1 MVQVKAMGDVLSS
14 AKTLRIKFK
23 KVGNLQYISHLD
35 LVRTFHKML
44 IRVGMPLWYT
54 EGFNPKPKMVFAF
67 SMSVG
72 LQSECEFLDVKINRE
87 LDTESVKEAL
97 NLTSTDELVIE
108 EVYFPETKFTDIRY
122 ADYVIDLECEEYPEN
137 IEALVKDILS
147 AKPLLINK
155 FTKAGE
161 KEVDI
166 SPLVDK
172 VTVHEIKDGHL
183 KIELTLYSENGN
195 FLNPE
200 YFLTLLKERAG
211 ILSGDLLKNRY
222 TIMRKCAYDADRKA
236 FL

>member
-1 MVQVKAMGDVLSS
+1 MVQVKTMGDLLPS
-14 AKTLRIKFK
+14 AKTLRMRFK
-23 KVGNLQYISHLD
+23 KTGNLQYISHLD

-44 IRVGMPLWYT
+44 VRVGMPLWYT

-87 LDTESVKEAL
+87 LDTDSVKEAL

-122 ADYVIDLECEEYPEN
+122 ADYVIDFECESYPDN
-137 IEALVKDILS
+137 IEKLAEEVLT
-147 AKPLLINK
+147 AKPLLVNK

-172 VTVHEIKDGHL
+172 ASVSELKDGHL
-183 KIELTLYSENGN
+183 VIELTLYSENGN

-200 YFLTLLKERAG
+200 YFMTVLKDKTG

-222 TIMRKCAYDADRKA
+222 SIMRKAVYGADRKT
-236 FL
+236 FS